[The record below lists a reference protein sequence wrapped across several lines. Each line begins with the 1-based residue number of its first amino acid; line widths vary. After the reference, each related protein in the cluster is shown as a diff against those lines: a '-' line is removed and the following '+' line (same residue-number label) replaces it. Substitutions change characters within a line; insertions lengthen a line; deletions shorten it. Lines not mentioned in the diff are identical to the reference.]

1 MLVTTLVRQDLS
13 PCMVAKDVKIQ
24 ILCYSDLTSFA
35 TYSICFQTQHFK
47 PSYQIRTYGSEDVFM
62 SVNYHDQDLSFDLFT
77 EFREQNPIGKAE
89 ESEEPLPEST
99 ERTMSLSKLLDGPGL
114 IAAVVKMLRTLI

>member
-1 MLVTTLVRQDLS
+1 M
-13 PCMVAKDVKIQ
+13 P
-24 ILCYSDLTSFA
+24 
-35 TYSICFQTQHFK
+35 
-47 PSYQIRTYGSEDVFM
+47 
-62 SVNYHDQDLSFDLFT
+62 VNYHDQELSFDLFT
-77 EFREQNPIGKAE
+77 EFREQNPTGKAE